1 MRWAC
6 LIAVWAVSCAFAQE
20 AVDGVPAEEAW
31 RDTGKMETV
40 CGLVVDSSYATSV
53 ASPVTYLY
61 LEHPRPEQ
69 VFTVVIP
76 FAKHDLFGDSPEKA
90 FRGKRI
96 CVAGKI
102 ERDHLDGA
110 VEQKHRATLVIEDED
125 QLTVR

>member
-1 MRWAC
+1 MRWAYLVAMC
-6 LIAVWAVSCAFAQE
+6 AVSCAFAQE
-20 AVDGVPAEEAW
+20 AVEGVPAEEAW
-31 RDTGKMETV
+31 RDTGKTETV
-40 CGLVVDSSYATSV
+40 CGQVVDSSYATSV
-53 ASPVTYLY
+53 ATPSTYLY

-76 FAKHDLFGDSPEKA
+76 FAKRDLFGDSPEKA

-96 CVAGKI
+96 CVSGKI

-110 VEQKHRATLVIEDED
+110 VEPKHRATLVVDDEE